1 MRRAALVLI
10 LSLSTTMALAAEK
23 PGKGAVA
30 ALLTADGK
38 SAGEAHFSPVAG
50 GVSVHI
56 MVKGLPP
63 GTHGVHLHAVGS
75 CKAPDFASAGSHWNP
90 MKKMHGLESPQGAHL
105 GDIPN
110 LEVKADGTGMIQ
122 TVVKGA
128 KLDASE
134 TGMFDSD
141 GTALVI
147 HAGPDDN
154 KTDPSGN
161 SGGRIACGAV
171 TES

>member
-1 MRRAALVLI
+1 MHRAAFVL
-10 LSLSTTMALAAEK
+10 LLGLASGAAIAAGNM
-23 PGKGAVA
+23 GKGAVA
-30 ALLTADGK
+30 TLATPDGK
-38 SAGEAHFSPVAG
+38 PVGEAHFSPATDGVAIH
-50 GVSVHI
+50 V
-56 MVKGLPP
+56 MVRGMAP
-63 GTHGVHLHAVGS
+63 GAHGIHLHAVGS

-90 MKKMHGLESPQGAHL
+90 MKKMHGLDAPQGAHM

-110 LEVKADGTGMIQ
+110 LIVKADGTGMLS
-122 TVVKGA
+122 TVIKGA
-128 KLDASE
+128 RLDSSE
-134 TGMFDSD
+134 TGLLDSD

>member
-1 MRRAALVLI
+1 
-10 LSLSTTMALAAEK
+10 
-23 PGKGAVA
+23 
-30 ALLTADGK
+30 
-38 SAGEAHFSPVAG
+38 
-50 GVSVHI
+50 
-56 MVKGLPP
+56 
-63 GTHGVHLHAVGS
+63 
-75 CKAPDFASAGSHWNP
+75 